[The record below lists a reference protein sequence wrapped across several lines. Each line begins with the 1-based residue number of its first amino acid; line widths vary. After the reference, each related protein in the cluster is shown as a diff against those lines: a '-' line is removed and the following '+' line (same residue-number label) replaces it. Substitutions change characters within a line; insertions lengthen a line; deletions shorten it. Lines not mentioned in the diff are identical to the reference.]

1 MVKDDPCTQCL
12 LQGNARVMPGSS
24 ANTNEHD
31 TTTSGESNRQCARDD
46 LLDDRLWRPAR
57 M

>member
-24 ANTNEHD
+24 ANTNKHD